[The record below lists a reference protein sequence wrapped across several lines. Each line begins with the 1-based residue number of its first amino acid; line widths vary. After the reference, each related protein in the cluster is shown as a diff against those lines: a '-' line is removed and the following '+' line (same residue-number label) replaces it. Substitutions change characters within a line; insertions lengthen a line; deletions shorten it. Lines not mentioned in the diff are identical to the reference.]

1 MLKQISGLRAHL
13 YVPRHRYKP
22 PIPEG
27 FLHSRTPPEEGLRK
41 LAHQRGAIG
50 PVRHKAFPGLVYKK
64 WSTAAPDL
72 RPSENRQ
79 LKFEHAREVDMHT
92 GPPATQAHGD
102 RHLTVPVPAISSA
115 RRRRS
120 WPISRVLSKTIIH
133 LGCVSPRTSS
143 DLPGSTCGPHVRPG
157 SEDPCRL
164 PPYLVLL
171 QAGFALPPSVTTGAV
186 RSYRT
191 ISPLPG
197 CACAQPG
204 GLFSVALSVGS
215 RPPGVTWRLALGA
228 RTFLHACAQRLPG
241 RLRT

>member
-1 MLKQISGLRAHL
+1 
-13 YVPRHRYKP
+13 
-22 PIPEG
+22 
-27 FLHSRTPPEEGLRK
+27 
-41 LAHQRGAIG
+41 
-50 PVRHKAFPGLVYKK
+50 
-64 WSTAAPDL
+64 
-72 RPSENRQ
+72 
-79 LKFEHAREVDMHT
+79 MHT

-241 RLRT
+241 QLRRGWWRLGPSQARKKAARAAIAGRRRMHRSLRMLKRAKNGTSHREGRASDVASS